1 MELFDELRTLGVDIE
16 DGLKRLNGNE
26 ALYKRLMGTFVKT
39 LKEHYVPVDFDA
51 SDCTGAI
58 EHTHAIKGTSGNLS
72 ITPIYKAYTEIVDL
86 LRAGKPEEARV
97 LLENV
102 MPVQEQI
109 ISCIEKHM
117 NS

>member
-16 DGLKRLNGNE
+16 DGLKRLNNNE

-51 SDCTGAI
+51 SNCADAI

-72 ITPIYKAYTEIVDL
+72 ITPLYKAYTDIVDL
-86 LRAGKPEEARV
+86 LRAGKPEEARA
-97 LLENV
+97 LLEKV
-102 MPVQEQI
+102 MPVQEEI
-109 ISCIEKHM
+109 VKCIEKYI
-117 NS
+117 